1 MSLKP
6 CSNAFVWVFQSP
18 KLMSPSL
25 RTTPGKRWTLI
36 ATLTSRKL
44 SEGWNQN
51 TYDLLLIFSWYSLY
65 LIYDFQT
72 YVVFSLSTH
81 WLNKTC
87 NHYRLSRKHS
97 SACSYLLFCYN
108 SLPHPMCQKR
118 EYWVCSFA
126 QWRQKQIERCGGRG
140 RVGGGELD
148 LTSEILT
155 SDKKG

>member
-6 CSNAFVWVFQSP
+6 CSNGFVWMFQSP

-36 ATLTSRKL
+36 ATLTSRKW

-108 SLPHPMCQKR
+108 SLPHSSYVPKEGILSVFLCAVTSEANWKMWGEGK
-118 EYWVCSFA
+118 
-126 QWRQKQIERCGGRG
+126 
-140 RVGGGELD
+140 GGGGGARPN
-148 LTSEILT
+148 IRNF
-155 SDKKG
+155 DKR